1 MSLNIDLD
9 CAMKVYSKVQSTG
22 LEVGDKISLDE
33 KYYLVSDILCKENF
47 IDLLYD
53 TSLFFRPDMILN
65 TNFCRGAGYSVGDVH
80 EDGSYDYSIA
90 YRWNTRRVNSLPVVE
105 RDYIYSTLPNLIRKK
120 DRWSKSFTSK
130 ELGGVLHNCFVEGN
144 YICSIQEWLGYNSL
158 ENHMGRA
165 TLKADIDDVVMSI
178 FRCLKLP
185 KFKEIYR
192 INIYS
197 QMNFSSGTYAVKFL
211 GDDIIEITIVC
222 H

>member
-22 LEVGDKISLDE
+22 LEVRDKISLDE

-65 TNFCRGAGYSVGDVH
+65 TNFCRGAGYSVGDAH
-80 EDGSYDYSIA
+80 EDGNYDYSIA
-90 YRWNTRRVNSLPVVE
+90 YRWNTRRVSSLPVVE

-144 YICSIQEWLGYNSL
+144 YICSIQEWLDNNSL
-158 ENHMGRA
+158 ENHPGKS
-165 TLKADIDDVVMSI
+165 LNCSI
-178 FRCLKLP
+178 YMCLPGTSALLLREWTDPGQLGSWPLP
-185 KFKEIYR
+185 VARLASFPFPR
-192 INIYS
+192 P
-197 QMNFSSGTYAVKFL
+197 QL
-211 GDDIIEITIVC
+211 C
-222 H
+222 Q

>member
-1 MSLNIDLD
+1 MSLNIDLG

-22 LEVGDKISLDE
+22 LEVGDEISLDE

-90 YRWNTRRVNSLPVVE
+90 YRWNTRRVNSLSVVE

-144 YICSIQEWLGYNSL
+144 YICSIQEWLGNNSL

-165 TLKADIDDVVMSI
+165 ILKADIDDVVMSI

-197 QMNFSSGTYAVKFL
+197 QMNYSSGTYAVKFL